1 MFNNSDA
8 FMSAGKKEV
17 RFYLDETEYP
27 LSDYVAE
34 WVEWK
39 TDHKIILRT
48 LRSFVP
54 PDTDPMAVRTKIIEI
69 NGDDTPVW
77 FMGALRHLT
86 DHRPR
91 PQKQEQT
98 YYVAVYE
105 GFNKDRLHI
114 LDEFRAADDREAN
127 DYAEANYPE
136 VDWYVLDANKD
147 NINA

>member
-8 FMSAGKKEV
+8 WMSAGKKEV

-34 WVEWK
+34 WVEWQE
-39 TDHKIILRT
+39 DCKIIRRT

-54 PDTDPMAVRTKIIEI
+54 QGTDPLEVRSKIMAM

-91 PQKQEQT
+91 TTKE
-98 YYVAVYE
+98 
-105 GFNKDRLHI
+105 
-114 LDEFRAADDREAN
+114 DE
-127 DYAEANYPE
+127 
-136 VDWYVLDANKD
+136 
-147 NINA
+147 